1 MRFLATLLTALL
13 LSSSADARPNIIVFL
28 IDDQADTGSMAYM
41 PKALSLLA
49 DHGVTF
55 TNSFVNYPICAPS
68 RSSFL
73 TGQAAHNHGVQ
84 SNNPGGRA
92 AWWTFK
98 ERTETR
104 YPSG

>member
-1 MRFLATLLTALL
+1 MLGRPPALRRGAGLRSDLPSPCTLGAPYRGTATMRFLMTLLTALL
-13 LSSSADARPNIIVFL
+13 LSSSADARPNVIVFL

-73 TGQAAHNHGVQ
+73 TG
-84 SNNPGGRA
+84 
-92 AWWTFK
+92 
-98 ERTETR
+98 
-104 YPSG
+104 